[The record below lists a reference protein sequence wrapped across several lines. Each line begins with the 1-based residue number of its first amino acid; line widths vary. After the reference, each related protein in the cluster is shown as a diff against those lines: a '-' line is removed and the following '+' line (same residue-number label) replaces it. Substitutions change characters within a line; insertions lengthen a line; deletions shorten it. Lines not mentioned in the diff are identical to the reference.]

1 MAIITLTTDFG
12 RGDYGVAMM
21 RGVIWSIAPNTEIVD
36 LSHEIS
42 PQNVPQAAE
51 LLSRCSLS
59 FPPGTIHIAVVD
71 PGVGT
76 ARRPVAARLGAHFYV
91 GPDNGL
97 FSKVWELAT
106 LRGETSEIVHLEQSQ
121 YWLPRVSDIF
131 HGRDIF
137 APVAAHLA
145 RGVALSEL
153 GDRLQRLNSLD

>member
-21 RGVIWSIAPNTEIVD
+21 RGVIWKIAPQTEIID

-42 PQNVPQAAE
+42 PQNVNEGAE
-51 LLSRCSLS
+51 LLERCTRI
-59 FPPGTIHIAVVD
+59 FPPGTIHIGVID

-76 ARRPVAARLGAHFYV
+76 ARRPIAAQLGSQFYV

-97 FSKVWELAT
+97 FAKVYALAAQH
-106 LRGETSEIVHLEQSQ
+106 GEYIEIVHLQQ
-121 YWLPRVSDIF
+121 TQFWLPRVSYIF

-145 RGVALSEL
+145 RGVLL
-153 GDRLQRLNSLD
+153 QRMGDRLESLVISG